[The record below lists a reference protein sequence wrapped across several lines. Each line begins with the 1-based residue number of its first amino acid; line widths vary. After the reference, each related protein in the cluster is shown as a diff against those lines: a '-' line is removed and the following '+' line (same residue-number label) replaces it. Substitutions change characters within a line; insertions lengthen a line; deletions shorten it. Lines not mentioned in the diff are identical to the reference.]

1 MVSACL
7 RDVPPAVSDSVYE
20 SGLPNC
26 RKCGVAIPKPCS
38 IWPAKRPRQQNDSL
52 FRRESGESLL
62 TYGVNDGIT
71 TVRTRKRTET
81 GDIRGRK
88 AASWVRAGK
97 LPGRLA
103 RKIGIVRW
111 TARSAH
117 KKSEMKKP
125 DTDGKVNPPLTGNR
139 LLAESTDGLRP
150 RKTVRELYL
159 S

>member
-26 RKCGVAIPKPCS
+26 RKCGVAIPQPCS
-38 IWPAKRPRQQNDSL
+38 IWPAKRPRQQNDSP

-62 TYGVNDGIT
+62 TYGGNDGIT

-117 KKSEMKKP
+117 KESEMKKP
-125 DTDGKVNPPLTGNR
+125 DTDGKVNP
-139 LLAESTDGLRP
+139 
-150 RKTVRELYL
+150 
-159 S
+159 

>member
-7 RDVPPAVSDSVYE
+7 RGVRPAASDSGFTNQACYY
-20 SGLPNC
+20 S
-26 RKCGVAIPKPCS
+26 RKCGVAILQTRS
-38 IWPAKRPRQQNDSL
+38 IWPTERPRQQNDSL
-52 FRRESGESLL
+52 FKRESGESLL

-81 GDIRGRK
+81 GDIRGCK

-97 LPGRLA
+97 VA
-103 RKIGIVRW
+103 RKVALPVDRP
-111 TARSAH
+111 SAH

-150 RKTVRELYL
+150 RKTVRELYI